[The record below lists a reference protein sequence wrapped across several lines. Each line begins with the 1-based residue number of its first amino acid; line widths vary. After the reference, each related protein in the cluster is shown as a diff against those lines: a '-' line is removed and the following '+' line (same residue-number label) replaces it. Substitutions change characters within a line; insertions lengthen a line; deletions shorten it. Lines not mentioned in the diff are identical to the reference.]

1 MKSTT
6 CHLKMILIT
15 HLFLTFLWLIASYPF
30 FIPFEL
36 FAFMQNIFYS
46 SFQGTFLEYFWLMFP
61 CIHSGVINEL
71 IHCSEIH
78 LPFHSVIHF
87 SPTTWSPTN
96 YDLLACFFFLFLTNH
111 YRNTYQFKGPWV
123 ECTGNEVIDVENAGE
138 IKIAPSREWPRYMFP
153 YRGHADYMSPFI
165 ALKLQKPATGVAIS
179 MTCRLWA
186 RNIVYNAT
194 ASGLNDTMIDDE
206 IVPSAIL
213 PFNIFIE

>member
-1 MKSTT
+1 
-6 CHLKMILIT
+6 MIDI
-15 HLFLTFLWLIASYPF
+15 
-30 FIPFEL
+30 
-36 FAFMQNIFYS
+36 
-46 SFQGTFLEYFWLMFP
+46 
-61 CIHSGVINEL
+61 
-71 IHCSEIH
+71 
-78 LPFHSVIHF
+78 
-87 SPTTWSPTN
+87 
-96 YDLLACFFFLFLTNH
+96 
-111 YRNTYQFKGPWV
+111 
-123 ECTGNEVIDVENAGE
+123 ENAGE

-194 ASGLNDTMIDDE
+194 TSGLNDTMIDDE